1 MTTIVQKIN
10 NIKKEEFVKCAKC
23 KRKIGMNRNKNKII
37 VANDKNKKAI
47 VYCSKICWS
56 HRKDK

>member
-10 NIKKEEFVKCAKC
+10 RIQKEEFVKCAYC

-37 VANDKNKKAI
+37 VANDKRKSAI
-47 VYCSKICWS
+47 VYCSKTCWKK
-56 HRKDK
+56 RGKK